1 MPSTYPQL
9 DRDHDADGA
18 NGLELRFLDAMIL
31 RVSRRGDEYDANRP
45 IEKVHRGVKCDSVER
60 VVVAQFA
67 HPVHENGSHAGG
79 NVHLVVHPGLD
90 VGVGLHPV

>member
-1 MPSTYPQL
+1 MASTYPQL

-45 IEKVHRGVKCDSVER
+45 YRE
-60 VVVAQFA
+60 
-67 HPVHENGSHAGG
+67 GS
-79 NVHLVVHPGLD
+79 PRCEM
-90 VGVGLHPV
+90 